1 MKRILLAA
9 SIALATATSAFAA
22 DSYKIDPSHAQAVF
36 SYNHLGFSTTYGM
49 FSGFTGTATLDTENL
64 ANSSVQVEMK
74 LEDMLT
80 GWQGRDDHFKSPDF
94 FNAGKF
100 PVVTFT
106 STSVEPTG
114 DKTAKIT
121 GDLKILGQTKSVT
134 LDATVN
140 KVGTNPINQKGWA
153 GFDATTTLKRTD
165 WGLGKFAPNVSDEVE
180 IIISAEL
187 EKTS

>member
-9 SIALATATSAFAA
+9 SIALASATSAFAA
-22 DSYKIDPSHAQAVF
+22 DSYKIDPSHAQAIF

-49 FSGFTGTATLDTENL
+49 FSGFTGSATLDMENL
-64 ANSSVQVEMK
+64 ANSSVAVEMK

-80 GWQGRDDHFKSPDF
+80 GWEARDNHFKAADF
-94 FNAGKF
+94 FNAAEF
-100 PVVTFT
+100 PVVTFK

-114 DKTAKIT
+114 DNTAKIT
-121 GDLKILGQTKSVT
+121 GDLTILGQTKSVT
-134 LDATVN
+134 LDAKVN
-140 KVGTNPINQKGWA
+140 KVGTNPLNGKGWA
-153 GFDATTTLKRTD
+153 GFDATTTLKRTE
-165 WGLGKFAPNVSDEVE
+165 WGLGKFAPNVGDEVE